1 MFIMY
6 LKISEV
12 AKMLHVSPS
21 PLYAAIHDGRP
32 HAIRISRS
40 FRIREEALW
49 DYVKD
54 YRVATECEED
64 D

>member
-1 MFIMY
+1 MY
-6 LKISEV
+6 LKVSEV

-21 PLYAAIHDGRP
+21 PLYAAIHDGRL

-49 DYVKD
+49 D
-54 YRVATECEED
+54 
-64 D
+64 